1 MKSPISK
8 AAKIGTVAG
17 LAALAASE
25 ASQAAVVLSTFSN
38 VDLSGAYASP
48 VLIDIDGDGTTDF
61 TITGEITPNPALYMS
76 GNGASVIADDFGVR
90 QLAEGYVYGNG
101 STLPNG
107 SYTTINADLHNPFFG
122 LERGEF
128 YAGVRFT
135 RDNGF
140 GSETHFGW
148 LHFQMP
154 TDGTINGATLIGGGW
169 ENNSYTSVTI
179 GAVPEPSA
187 LVFSFAAGAATLLR
201 RRRK

>member
-38 VDLSGAYASP
+38 VDLTGAYNTP
-48 VLIDIDGDGTTDF
+48 VLIDIDGNGTTDF
-61 TITGEITPNPALYMS
+61 TITGEVTPNPALFIS
-76 GNGASVIADDFGVR
+76 GSLASVVADDFGVSNM
-90 QLAEGYVYGNG
+90 AGYDYGNG
-101 STLPNG
+101 ATLPNG
-107 SYTTINADLHNPFFG
+107 AYPTTNADLHFPFEG

-135 RDNGF
+135 RNNGS
-140 GSETHFGW
+140 GTETHFGW

-169 ENNSYTSVTI
+169 ENDSYTTISI

>member
-38 VDLSGAYASP
+38 LDLSGAYASP
-48 VLIDIDGDGTTDF
+48 VLIDIDGNGTTDF
-61 TITGEITPNPALYMS
+61 TITGEITPNPALYIS
-76 GNGASVIADDFGVR
+76 GTGASVVATDIGIR
-90 QLAEGYVYGNG
+90 NLSEGYVYGNG

-107 SYTTINADLHNPFFG
+107 AYATTNADLHYPFNG

-135 RDNGF
+135 RDNGS
-140 GSETHFGW
+140 GGETHFGW

-154 TDGTINGATLIGGGW
+154 TDGTINGAMLIGGGW